1 MSADFPRQ
9 RSHGAKL
16 LFALLIGA
24 LLAIP
29 LFTVYLL
36 VYDRQSQSET
46 ARSSIAAG
54 WGGPQTIAGP
64 VLVIPYTVQASETVT
79 EGGKQVVKTSTVWR
93 ELTLAPDAAD
103 IRIGPEARTAPPI
116 DL

>member
-1 MSADFPRQ
+1 MTAPDRTPGR
-9 RSHGAKL
+9 KL
-16 LFALLIGA
+16 FVAILVAA

-46 ARSSIAAG
+46 ARSSIAEG

-64 VLVIPYTVQASETVT
+64 IWSSPIPNRSA
-79 EGGKQVVKTSTVWR
+79 K
-93 ELTLAPDAAD
+93 P
-103 IRIGPEARTAPPI
+103 
-116 DL
+116 